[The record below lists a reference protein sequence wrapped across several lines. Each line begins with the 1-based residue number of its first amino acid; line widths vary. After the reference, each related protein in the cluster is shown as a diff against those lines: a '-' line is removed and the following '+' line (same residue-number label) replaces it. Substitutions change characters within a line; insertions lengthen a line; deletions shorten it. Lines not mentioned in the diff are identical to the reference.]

1 MQNKRYDGY
10 YKGIVIQS
18 DDPEQIG
25 RVKVFVPQVSMALLE
40 GWTKDRTK
48 NRMFTGLGQ
57 NLESSLTPEL
67 LQRLKEA
74 LPWAQI
80 KHPIFGMGTSITY
93 HADIDYAEKSND
105 SDSSVQQKTVNKN
118 TPETPQTSVSSALA
132 STSKPEPT
140 KSDTTPSM
148 PAYVA
153 NSSTAADPVQPPAPI
168 PTTIST
174 ASQSDNI
181 AGVTI
186 EYNNPVFNARN
197 RRQRLFNSSF
207 TIDDLTG
214 RIDSSGTRQVNTY
227 SGPATIR
234 YALPSGQSTT
244 TPNIPIKVLPVGSDK
259 PQVIQSNILVYKNGQ
274 LISSDNKTVID
285 TSDITNIIITPGISG
300 PIDLES
306 KRLSGISPLIK
317 EYTATPTTI
326 SSAPILPPSIISPNS
341 HNAGGGGS
349 ALNALTFSDILP
361 FDALTKSIIGGSNPN
376 SIINQT
382 KKTEPD
388 KQTDPKKT
396 KEPNTQVPPKT
407 QPELRSSTQSEKVKG
422 MISIPAVGSHVSIY
436 FENGDYMF
444 PIVDGVFYSQ
454 EDVKG
459 IYDVQE

>member
-10 YKGIVIQS
+10 YKGLVIQN
-18 DDPEQIG
+18 DDSSEMMG

-80 KHPIFGMGTSITY
+80 KHPIFGMGTSLTY

-105 SDSSVQQKTVNKN
+105 SDSSDQQKTVNKN
-118 TPETPQTSVSSALA
+118 TRETPQTSVSTALA
-132 STSKPEPT
+132 ASPKPAPV
-140 KSDTTPSM
+140 KSDTTPSI

-153 NSSTAADPVQPPAPI
+153 NSTAVIPTEASPAPVNN
-168 PTTIST
+168 
-174 ASQSDNI
+174 AVQSDNI
-181 AGVTI
+181 AGITI
-186 EYNNPVFNARN
+186 EYNNPVFNTRN
-197 RRQRLFNSSF
+197 KRQRLFNSTF
-207 TIDDLTG
+207 TIDGLTG
-214 RIDSSGTRQVNTY
+214 MVDSSGSSQVNTY
-227 SGPATIR
+227 RGPTTLR
-234 YALPSGQSTT
+234 YALPSGQQTT
-244 TPNIPIKVLPVGSDK
+244 TPYIPVKIIPVSSDK
-259 PQVIQSNILVYKNGQ
+259 PQTLQSNMLVYKNGQ
-274 LISSDNKTVID
+274 LISSDNKTVVD
-285 TSDITNIIITPGISG
+285 TSDITNIIITPGLSG
-300 PIDLES
+300 PVSLDS
-306 KRLSGISPLIK
+306 KRLGGIAPLIN
-317 EYTATPTTI
+317 EYTTLPTAPT
-326 SSAPILPPSIISPNS
+326 SSPILPPTIVNPNT
-341 HNAGGGGS
+341 HNVGGGGS
-349 ALNALTFSDILP
+349 AMNALTFSDILP
-361 FDALTKSIIGGSNPN
+361 FDGLTKSIIGGSNPN

-382 KKTEPD
+382 RKTEPD

-396 KEPNTQVPPKT
+396 KQPNTQVPPKT

-422 MISIPAVGSHVSIY
+422 MISIPAVGSHVSVY
-436 FENGDYMF
+436 FENGDHMF